1 MIQALKNTRLFL
13 KVRFMTS
20 SRVVRERSRAQALV
34 CIAGGELRGER
45 LPRRLPGHGGRHPR
59 ATKPKGL
66 ARSPLP
72 ESDLD
77 LIRSSFIIDSS
88 KLIVV
93 T

>member
-1 MIQALKNTRLFL
+1 MIQALKNTRLFV

-20 SRVVRERSRAQALV
+20 SRVVRGRSSCRAQALV

-45 LPRRLPGHGGRHPR
+45 LPRRLPGHGGRHPL

-66 ARSPLP
+66 ARSPRP

-77 LIRSSFIIDSS
+77 LIRSSFIID
-88 KLIVV
+88 
-93 T
+93 